1 VKKDNI
7 IKFNRELKEAGNET
21 TGDLLEVIA
30 NALDSVLDDDVL
42 LVDVMEHLAI
52 ITAIM
57 AKQVGISA
65 TTLMVCFAKTVEQI
79 YEEGANEQENEHA

>member
-1 VKKDNI
+1 MKKDNI
-7 IKFNRELKEAGNET
+7 IQFKKAIEGKGNET
-21 TGDLLEVIA
+21 TGDLFEVIA
-30 NALDSVLDDDVL
+30 NALDSALDDKDIL

-65 TTLMVCFAKTVEQI
+65 TTLMVCFAKTVEHI
-79 YEEGANEQENEHA
+79 YEEE